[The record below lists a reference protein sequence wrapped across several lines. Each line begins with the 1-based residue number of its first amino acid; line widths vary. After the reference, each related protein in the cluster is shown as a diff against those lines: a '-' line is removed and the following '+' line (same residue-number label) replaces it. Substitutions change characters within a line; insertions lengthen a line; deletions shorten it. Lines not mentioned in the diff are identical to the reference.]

1 MFSQRI
7 KEVMQS
13 EQLLTASPD
22 TTVRQAAGQ
31 MSARGLSAVVV
42 VDDNRLLGIFT
53 ERDAVLRVIAA
64 DRDPSTTTLAQV
76 MTEQPV
82 TVEPSKT
89 FGYALALMHEK
100 GIRHVPVVDN
110 GRPVGIV
117 SARDALDPELEEFV
131 CEERRRQQYEAG

>member
-7 KEVMQS
+7 REVMQP
-13 EQLLTASPD
+13 EHLLTAGPE
-22 TTVRQAAGQ
+22 TTVRQAAGE

-42 VDDNRLLGIFT
+42 VENNRLLGIFT

-82 TVEPSKT
+82 TVEPGKT
-89 FGYALALMHEK
+89 FGHALALMHEK
-100 GIRHVPVVDN
+100 GIRHVPVVDG

-131 CEERRRQQYEAG
+131 CESERRKSLL